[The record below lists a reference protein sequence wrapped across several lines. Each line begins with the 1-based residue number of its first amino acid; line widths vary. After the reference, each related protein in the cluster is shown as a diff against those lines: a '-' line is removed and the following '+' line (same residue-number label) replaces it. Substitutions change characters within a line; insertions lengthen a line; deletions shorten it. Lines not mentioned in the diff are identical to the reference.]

1 METAQEGNVAC
12 CYEYRRLYFEGCIL
26 EAEAIS
32 REDVLSGSTKG
43 KSEIKNQS
51 LVKDFAPRQVMT
63 STKVRKHWM
72 KLDGEKP
79 GSQVLEK
86 WDRKSFKLG

>member
-12 CYEYRRLYFEGCIL
+12 CYKYRRLYFEGCIL

-32 REDVLSGSTKG
+32 LEDVLSGSIKG
-43 KSEIKNQS
+43 QTEIKNQS
-51 LVKDFAPRQVMT
+51 LVKDFAPREVMT
-63 STKVRKHWM
+63 STKMRKHWM